1 MSDEDFDAPPDK
13 LRAAR
18 KAERR
23 EKQHQHAQEGPVVAR
38 YGVWTGEGYLREGE
52 GLEKQVAERTL
63 KVDGQS
69 RREKRRKRKKK

>member
-1 MSDEDFDAPPDK
+1 MSEDFSPDET
-13 LRAAR
+13 RASR

-23 EKQHQHAQEGPVVAR
+23 EQKRQQAKAGPVAAR

-52 GLEKQVAERTL
+52 GLERRLAEQS
-63 KVDGQS
+63 VQPPSGQS